1 MPFAGFVVTPSSSH
15 PGGCNLG
22 YITHSNPK
30 GNLPS
35 WVTNKLSSSLAPK
48 LVRKL
53 HKACL
58 K

>member
-1 MPFAGFVVTPSSSH
+1 MICPLPGNSH
-15 PGGCNLG
+15 GCSLG

-48 LVRKL
+48 LVRRL
-53 HKACL
+53 HKACI